1 MTTVKRAAPLLAD
14 RLTLYA
20 SDSELRAAIF
30 GARAT
35 SGTIETVWA
44 SYIRDP
50 SFPRLSSIMGGRHVP
65 SVLAWFDNLESR
77 AIPAAGE
84 PISDEEALAL
94 WNTKRGKRR
103 ASNEGR
109 GRVVR

>member
-1 MTTVKRAAPLLAD
+1 MATGKHAAPLLAD

-20 SDSELRAAIF
+20 SDIELRAAIF

-77 AIPAAGE
+77 TLPAVGNGSIEDREAI
-84 PISDEEALAL
+84 
-94 WNTKRGKRR
+94 WNAKKPKRR

>member
-1 MTTVKRAAPLLAD
+1 MAPVKRATPLLVD

-20 SDSELRAAIF
+20 SDMELRAAIF
-30 GARAT
+30 GSRAT

-65 SVLAWFDNLESR
+65 SVLTWFDNLESR
-77 AIPAAGE
+77 TLPVVGNGSIEDREAI
-84 PISDEEALAL
+84 
-94 WNTKRGKRR
+94 WNAKKPRRR

-109 GRVVR
+109 ARVVR